1 MSSRAQL
8 DGLRE
13 FNGALSELL
22 MQRDGTFGLRSGLY
36 FPIIGS
42 LRKKRFFSHL
52 QYALGAALLA
62 KKLFPKGGSEGEQ
75 PRIRCSVSRISP

>member
-1 MSSRAQL
+1 MKGSRAQL

-13 FNGALSELL
+13 FTGALSELL

-62 KKLFPKGGSEGEQ
+62 KKTVPQGG
-75 PRIRCSVSRISP
+75 R